1 MTEKT
6 RVLFRAERSGPFK
19 GDVTAVFCDEP
30 ADYEGRSMSCYSHVG
45 QHSAC
50 DMSWYVKTRAALPSE
65 YEALKHELGSY
76 GPPDA
81 HYVLEIR
88 QRMPAD
94 ARARRQAALRERAD
108 A

>member
-19 GDVTAVFCDEP
+19 GDVTAVFCDIP
-30 ADYEGRSMSCYSHVG
+30 GTNAHNTTCYSHIG

-50 DMSWYVKTRAALPSE
+50 ALEWYHTTRPAKPHE
-65 YEALKHELGSY
+65 YEALKHELETY

-81 HYVLEIR
+81 RYVLEIR

-94 ARARRQAALRERAD
+94 ARARRRAALREKSD